1 VPVSSEP
8 RTDAFPDH
16 GATSTSSFTRTS
28 STWLAYL
35 LVGYFMYVQAS
46 LGPVIPFLR
55 EDLSLGYGAAGL
67 HFGAF
72 ALGVLFTGL
81 LGDRPARLL
90 GRRKTLWGGAVGM
103 AAGAAGLAAA
113 NGIAAS
119 LAATLLTG
127 FCASLLLMS
136 AQAALSDLHG
146 EWRAAAISEAN
157 VVAGAAAILAPLLV
171 GAFSR
176 TEFPGWRGAL
186 LFAAVLLAAISLFL
200 GRAPI
205 PSAKPAADRK
215 EADDGGVG
223 SRVLPAVFWGW
234 CAVIFFCTA
243 VEWSVAYW
251 GSSFLEGEVGLEAAD
266 AATLMG
272 AYFVALLLGRV
283 VGSRLARRV
292 RPGVLLV
299 GAVTLSAAGFLP
311 FWLAP
316 QILPPASAAT
326 LASVAGLFVAGLG
339 IGNLYPLGASLA
351 TGAASHVID
360 LATSRIALTVGCAT
374 LIIPPALGIAA
385 DRVGIS
391 TAYAIVAAL
400 LLAAAILAITVDR
413 KAQKQQKQK
422 GGEFTPHPNS

>member
-8 RTDAFPDH
+8 RADAVPDY
-16 GATSTSSFTRTS
+16 GATSTSSFARTP

-35 LVGYFMYVQAS
+35 LIGYFMYVQAS

-81 LGDRPARLL
+81 LADRPARLL
-90 GRRKTLWGGAVGM
+90 GRRTTLWGGAVGM
-103 AAGAAGLAAA
+103 AAGAAGIATA

-127 FCASLLLMS
+127 FCGSLLLMS

-176 TEFPGWRGAL
+176 TEFPGWRGEP
-186 LFAAVLLAAISLFL
+186 LFAAVLLAAITLFL
-200 GRAPI
+200 GRAPF
-205 PSAKPAADRK
+205 PSAKPAADRV
-215 EADDGGVG
+215 DHDGGAG
-223 SRVLPAVFWGW
+223 GRILPAVFWGW
-234 CAVIFFCTA
+234 CAVIFFCTS

-251 GSSFLEGEVGLEAAD
+251 GASFLEGETGLEAAD

-272 AYFVALLLGRV
+272 AYFVALLFGRIL
-283 VGSRLARRV
+283 GSRLARRV
-292 RPGVLLV
+292 RPGTLLV

-316 QILPPASAAT
+316 LVLPPASATT
-326 LASVAGLFVAGLG
+326 LASVTGLFVAGLG

-351 TGAASHVID
+351 TGAASRVVD

-374 LIIPPALGIAA
+374 LIIPPALGITA
-385 DRVGIS
+385 DHLGIGN
-391 TAYAIVAAL
+391 AYAIVAAL
-400 LLAAAILAITVDR
+400 LIAAAILAITVDR
-413 KAQKQQKQK
+413 SAQRQ
-422 GGEFTPHPNS
+422 

>member
-1 VPVSSEP
+1 MLVSSEP
-8 RTDAFPDH
+8 RTDAAPGH
-16 GATSTSSFTRTS
+16 GATSTSYFARTA

-35 LVGYFMYVQAS
+35 LIGYFMYVQAS
-46 LGPVIPFLR
+46 LGPILPFLR

-90 GRRKTLWGGAVGM
+90 GRRATLWGGAVGM
-103 AAGAAGLAAA
+103 ATGAGALAIATGA
-113 NGIAAS
+113 AAS
-119 LAATLLTG
+119 LLATLLTG
-127 FCASLLLMS
+127 FCGSLLLMS

-176 TEFPGWRGAL
+176 TEFPGWRGEL
-186 LFAAVLLAAISLFL
+186 LSAAVLLAAISIFL
-200 GRAPI
+200 GRAPF
-205 PSAKPAADRK
+205 PSAKPEAGQADHR
-215 EADDGGVG
+215 EGDDGGAG
-223 SRVLPAVFWGW
+223 SRILPAIFWGW
-234 CAVIFFCTA
+234 CAVIFFCTS

-251 GSSFLEGEVGLEAAD
+251 GASFLEGEAGLEAAD

-272 AYFVALLLGRV
+272 AYFVALLFGRIL
-283 VGSRLARRV
+283 GSRLARRV
-292 RPGVLLV
+292 RPGALLV

-316 QILPPASAAT
+316 LFSEPALPTT

-351 TGAASHVID
+351 TGAVPRVAD
-360 LATSRIALTVGCAT
+360 LATSRIALTVGCTT

-385 DRVGIS
+385 DRFGIGN
-391 TAYAIVAAL
+391 AYAIVAAL
-400 LLAAAILAITVDR
+400 LLAAAVLAVAVDR
-413 KAQKQQKQK
+413 SARNEK
-422 GGEFTPHPNS
+422 GGE

>member
-1 VPVSSEP
+1 MPVSSEP
-8 RTDAFPDH
+8 RTDPGHEALAPDR
-16 GATSTSSFTRTS
+16 FERTP

-46 LGPVIPFLR
+46 LGPILPFLR

-90 GRRKTLWGGAVGM
+90 GRRATLWGGAAGM
-103 AAGAAGLAAA
+103 AAGAGALAAA
-113 NGIAAS
+113 NSAAAS
-119 LAATLLTG
+119 LSATLITG

-186 LFAAVLLAAISLFL
+186 LFATLLLAAISVFL
-200 GRAPI
+200 GRAPV
-205 PSAKPAADRK
+205 PSAKLASSPR
-215 EADDGGVG
+215 EGDGGG
-223 SRVLPAVFWGW
+223 GDRVLPAIFWGW
-234 CAVIFFCTA
+234 CAVLFLCTA

-251 GSSFLEGEVGLEAAD
+251 GTSFLEGEVGLKAAD
-266 AATLMG
+266 AAPLLA
-272 AYFVALLLGRV
+272 AYFVALLLGRIL
-283 VGSRLARRV
+283 GSRLARRV
-292 RPGVLLV
+292 RPGRLLV
-299 GAVTLSAAGFLP
+299 AAIALSAAGFLP

-316 QILPPASAAT
+316 AVLPPSGAAAV
-326 LASVAGLFVAGLG
+326 ASVAGLFVAGLG
-339 IGNLYPLGASLA
+339 IGNLYPLGVSLA
-351 TGAASHVID
+351 TGAASRVVD

-374 LIIPPALGIAA
+374 LLIPPTLGISA
-385 DRVGIS
+385 DHLGIGN
-391 TAYAIVAAL
+391 AYAIVATL
-400 LLAAAILAITVDR
+400 LLAALTLTVTVDR
-413 KAQKQQKQK
+413 SARRREK
-422 GGEFTPHPNS
+422 GGD

>member
-1 VPVSSEP
+1 MSSEP
-8 RTDAFPDH
+8 RADAAPDH
-16 GATSTSSFTRTS
+16 GATSTSSFARTP

-81 LGDRPARLL
+81 LADRPARLL
-90 GRRKTLWGGAVGM
+90 GRRTTLWGGAVGM
-103 AAGAAGLAAA
+103 AVGAGALAAA
-113 NGIAAS
+113 HGIAAS
-119 LAATLLTG
+119 LSATLVTG

-186 LFAAVLLAAISLFL
+186 LFAAVLLAAISLLL

-205 PSAKPAADRK
+205 PSAKPAADHREK
-215 EADDGGVG
+215 DGGAAD

-234 CAVIFFCTA
+234 CAVLFFCTA

-251 GSSFLEGEVGLEAAD
+251 GTSFLEGEVGMEAAD

-272 AYFVALLLGRV
+272 AYFVALLFGRIL
-283 VGSRLARRV
+283 GSRLARRV
-292 RPGVLLV
+292 RPGALLV

-316 QILPPASAAT
+316 LVLPPASATT

-351 TGAASHVID
+351 TGAASRVVD

-385 DRVGIS
+385 DRLGIGN
-391 TAYAIVAAL
+391 AYAIVAAL
-400 LLAAAILAITVDR
+400 LLAAAALAVTVDR
-413 KAQKQQKQK
+413 STRKQ
-422 GGEFTPHPNS
+422 

>member
-1 VPVSSEP
+1 MSSEP
-8 RTDAFPDH
+8 RT
-16 GATSTSSFTRTS
+16 GAAPGHFARTS
-28 STWLAYL
+28 STWLTYL

-46 LGPVIPFLR
+46 LGPILPFLR

-90 GRRKTLWGGAVGM
+90 GRRRTLWVGAVGM
-103 AAGAAGLAAA
+103 AAGAVGLAVA
-113 NGIAAS
+113 NGALAS
-119 LAATLLTG
+119 LSATLIAG
-127 FCASLLLMS
+127 FCGSLLLMS
-136 AQAALSDLHG
+136 AQATLSDLHG
-146 EWRAAAISEAN
+146 EWRAAAIGEAN
-157 VVAGAAAILAPLLV
+157 VAAGAAAILAPLLV

-186 LFAAVLLAAISLFL
+186 LFAAVLLTAISFL
-200 GRAPI
+200 GRAPV
-205 PSAKPAADRK
+205 PSAKPATHRR
-215 EADDGGVG
+215 EGDDGRAG

-251 GSSFLEGEVGLEAAD
+251 GTSFLEAEAGLEAAD

-292 RPGVLLV
+292 RPGALLV
-299 GAVTLSAAGFLP
+299 GAVALSAAGFLP

-316 QILPPASAAT
+316 LVSPPATLVSA
-326 LASVAGLFVAGLG
+326 AGLFVAGLG

-351 TGAASHVID
+351 TGAASRVVD

-374 LIIPPALGIAA
+374 LLIPPALGIAA
-385 DRVGIS
+385 DRLGIGN
-391 TAYAIVAAL
+391 AYAIVAAL
-400 LLAAAILAITVDR
+400 LLAAAALAITVDR
-413 KAQKQQKQK
+413 SAKQ
-422 GGEFTPHPNS
+422 

>member
-8 RTDAFPDH
+8 RADAAPDH
-16 GATSTSSFTRTS
+16 GATSTSSFARTP

-81 LGDRPARLL
+81 LADRPARLL
-90 GRRKTLWGGAVGM
+90 GRRTTLWGGAVGM
-103 AAGAAGLAAA
+103 AVGAGALAAA
-113 NGIAAS
+113 HGIAAS
-119 LAATLLTG
+119 LSATLVTG

-171 GAFSR
+171 GIFSR

-186 LFAAVLLAAISLFL
+186 LFAAVLLAAIFLLL

-205 PSAKPAADRK
+205 PSAKPADHREK
-215 EADDGGVG
+215 DGGAAG
-223 SRVLPAVFWGW
+223 SRVLPTVFWGW
-234 CAVIFFCTA
+234 CAVLFCCTA

-251 GSSFLEGEVGLEAAD
+251 GTSFLEGEAGLQASD

-272 AYFVALLLGRV
+272 AYFVALLFGRI
-283 VGSRLARRV
+283 VGSRLARKV
-292 RPGVLLV
+292 RPGALLV
-299 GAVTLSAAGFLP
+299 GAVILSAAGFLP

-316 QILPPASAAT
+316 LVLPPASAAT

-351 TGAASHVID
+351 TGAASRVVD

-374 LIIPPALGIAA
+374 LVIPPALGIVA
-385 DRVGIS
+385 DRFGIGN
-391 TAYAIVAAL
+391 AYAIVAAL
-400 LLAAAILAITVDR
+400 LLAAAALAVTVDR
-413 KAQKQQKQK
+413 STRKQ
-422 GGEFTPHPNS
+422 

>member
-1 VPVSSEP
+1 MPVSSEP
-8 RTDAFPDH
+8 RTDAVPAHF
-16 GATSTSSFTRTS
+16 ARTP
-28 STWLAYL
+28 STWLAYF

-90 GRRKTLWGGAVGM
+90 GRRTTLWIGAVGM
-103 AAGAAGLAAA
+103 AAGAAGIAAA
-113 NGIAAS
+113 NGALVS
-119 LAATLLTG
+119 LSATLVTG
-127 FCASLLLMS
+127 FCGSLLLMS
-136 AQAALSDLHG
+136 AQATLSDLHG
-146 EWRAAAISEAN
+146 RWRAAAISEAN
-157 VVAGAAAILAPLLV
+157 VAAGAAAIMAPLLV

-176 TEFPGWRGAL
+176 TEFPGWRGEL
-186 LFAAVLLAAISLFL
+186 LFAVVLVAAIALFL
-200 GRAPI
+200 GRAPV
-205 PSAKPAADRK
+205 PSAKLAADHH
-215 EADDGGVG
+215 EEGDGGAG

-251 GSSFLEGEVGLEAAD
+251 GASFLQSEVGLQAAN

-272 AYFVALLLGRV
+272 AYFVALLLGRIL
-283 VGSRLARRV
+283 GSRLARRV
-292 RPGVLLV
+292 RPGKLLA
-299 GAVTLSAAGFLP
+299 GAVILAAAGFLP

-316 QILPPASAAT
+316 LISASSPTTT
-326 LASVAGLFVAGLG
+326 LASAAGLFVAGLG

-351 TGAASHVID
+351 TGAASHVVD

-374 LIIPPALGIAA
+374 LLIPPTLGIAA
-385 DRVGIS
+385 DSLGLGN
-391 TAYAIVAAL
+391 AYAIVAVL
-400 LLAAAILAITVDR
+400 LLAATTLTISVDR
-413 KAQKQQKQK
+413 ASSK
-422 GGEFTPHPNS
+422 

>member
-1 VPVSSEP
+1 VSSEP
-8 RTDAFPDH
+8 RTDAASDH
-16 GATSTSSFTRTS
+16 GATSTNSFTRTS

-35 LVGYFMYVQAS
+35 LIGYFMYVQTS
-46 LGPVIPFLR
+46 LGPILPFLR

-90 GRRKTLWGGAVGM
+90 GRRRTLWVGAVGM
-103 AAGAAGLAAA
+103 GVGAAGLAGAPFA
-113 NGIAAS
+113 AAS
-119 LAATLLTG
+119 LSATLLTG
-127 FCASLLLMS
+127 FCGSLLLMS
-136 AQAALSDLHG
+136 AQATLSDLHG

-157 VVAGAAAILAPLLV
+157 VAAGAAAILAPLLV

-176 TEFPGWRGAL
+176 TAFPSWRGEL
-186 LFAAVLLAAISLFL
+186 LFAAVLLAAIALFL
-200 GRAPI
+200 GRAPV
-205 PSAKPAADRK
+205 PSAKLAPEGSEDLRESGFRADI
-215 EADDGGVG
+215 
-223 SRVLPAVFWGW
+223 LPAVFWGW

-251 GSSFLEGEVGLEAAD
+251 GASFLQSEVGLEAAD

-272 AYFVALLLGRV
+272 AYFVALLLGRLL
-283 VGSRLARRV
+283 GSRLARRV

-299 GAVTLSAAGFLP
+299 GAVALSAAGFLP

-316 QILPPASAAT
+316 MISSTSLTTT
-326 LASVAGLFVAGLG
+326 LASTAGLFVAGLG

-351 TGAASHVID
+351 TGAAPRIVD

-374 LIIPPALGIAA
+374 LVIPPSLGIAA
-385 DRVGIS
+385 DHLGLGD
-391 TAYAIVAAL
+391 AYAIVAAL
-400 LLAAAILAITVDR
+400 LLAAAALAITVDR
-413 KAQKQQKQK
+413 SAQKQ
-422 GGEFTPHPNS
+422 

>member
-1 VPVSSEP
+1 VPVNSEP
-8 RTDAFPDH
+8 RTYAAPNHFARTP
-16 GATSTSSFTRTS
+16 SS
-28 STWLAYL
+28 WLAYL
-35 LVGYFMYVQAS
+35 LIGYFMYVQAS
-46 LGPVIPFLR
+46 LGPILPFLR

-90 GRRKTLWGGAVGM
+90 GRRRTLWVGAVGM
-103 AAGAAGLAAA
+103 AAGAVGLAVA
-113 NGIAAS
+113 NGAAAS
-119 LAATLLTG
+119 LSATLLTG
-127 FCASLLLMS
+127 FCGSLLLMS
-136 AQAALSDLHG
+136 AQATLSDLHG

-157 VVAGAAAILAPLLV
+157 VVAGATAILAPLLV

-176 TEFPGWRGAL
+176 TEFPGWRGEL

-200 GRAPI
+200 GRAPV

-215 EADDGGVG
+215 EGDGGAAG

-251 GSSFLEGEVGLEAAD
+251 GTSFLAGEAGLQAAD

-272 AYFVALLLGRV
+272 AYFVALLLGRIL
-283 VGSRLARRV
+283 GSRLARRV
-292 RPGVLLV
+292 RPGALLV
-299 GAVTLSAAGFLP
+299 GAVALSAAGFLP

-316 QILPPASAAT
+316 LISPPALAAT
-326 LASVAGLFVAGLG
+326 LASAAGLFGAGLG

-351 TGAASHVID
+351 TGAAPQVAD

-374 LIIPPALGIAA
+374 LIIPPSLGLVA
-385 DRVGIS
+385 DRSSIGS
-391 TAYAIVAAL
+391 AYAIVAAL
-400 LLAAAILAITVDR
+400 LLAAAALAVTVDR
-413 KAQKQQKQK
+413 SARKQ
-422 GGEFTPHPNS
+422 

>member
-8 RTDAFPDH
+8 RADAAPDH
-16 GATSTSSFTRTS
+16 GATSTSSFARTP

-81 LGDRPARLL
+81 LADRPARLL
-90 GRRKTLWGGAVGM
+90 GRRTTLWAGAVGM
-103 AAGAAGLAAA
+103 AVGAGALAAA

-119 LAATLLTG
+119 LSATLMTG

-186 LFAAVLLAAISLFL
+186 LFAAVLLAAISLLL

-205 PSAKPAADRK
+205 PSAKPADHREK
-215 EADDGGVG
+215 DGRTAG

-234 CAVIFFCTA
+234 CAVLFCCTA

-251 GSSFLEGEVGLEAAD
+251 GTSFLEGEAGLEASD
-266 AATLMG
+266 AAMLMG
-272 AYFVALLLGRV
+272 AYFVALLFGRIL
-283 VGSRLARRV
+283 GSRLARRV
-292 RPGVLLV
+292 RPGALLV
-299 GAVTLSAAGFLP
+299 AAVTLAAAGFLP

-316 QILPPASAAT
+316 LVLPSASAAT
-326 LASVAGLFVAGLG
+326 LASVAGLFVAGVG

-351 TGAASHVID
+351 TGAASRVVD

-374 LIIPPALGIAA
+374 LVIPPTLGIAA
-385 DRVGIS
+385 DRFGIGNS
-391 TAYAIVAAL
+391 YAIVAAL
-400 LLAAAILAITVDR
+400 LLAAAALAVTVDR
-413 KAQKQQKQK
+413 SAQNNEKGGDWIPAQKAD
-422 GGEFTPHPNS
+422 

>member
-8 RTDAFPDH
+8 RTDADPGHEAFAPDR
-16 GATSTSSFTRTS
+16 FERTP

-46 LGPVIPFLR
+46 LGPILPFLR

-90 GRRKTLWGGAVGM
+90 GRRTTLWGGAAGM
-103 AAGAAGLAAA
+103 AAEAGALAAA
-113 NGIAAS
+113 NSAAAS
-119 LAATLLTG
+119 LSATLITG

-157 VVAGAAAILAPLLV
+157 VVAGAAAILAPLVV

-186 LFAAVLLAAISLFL
+186 LFATLLLVAISVFL
-200 GRAPI
+200 GRAPV
-205 PSAKPAADRK
+205 PGAKPALARR
-215 EADDGGVG
+215 EDDGGA
-223 SRVLPAVFWGW
+223 RVLPAIFWGW
-234 CAVIFFCTA
+234 CAVLFFCTA

-251 GSSFLEGEVGLEAAD
+251 GTSFLEEEAGLKAAD

-272 AYFVALLLGRV
+272 AYFVALLLGRIL
-283 VGSRLARRV
+283 GSRLTRRV
-292 RPGVLLV
+292 RPGRLLV
-299 GAVTLSAAGFLP
+299 AAIALSAAGFLP

-316 QILPPASAAT
+316 VVLLPAGAAV
-326 LASVAGLFVAGLG
+326 ASVAGLFVAGLG

-351 TGAASHVID
+351 TGAASRVVD

-374 LIIPPALGIAA
+374 LLIPPTLGISA
-385 DRVGIS
+385 DHLGIGN
-391 TAYAIVAAL
+391 AYAIVAAL
-400 LLAAAILAITVDR
+400 LLAALALTVTVDR
-413 KAQKQQKQK
+413 SAQRHEK
-422 GGEFTPHPNS
+422 GGD

>member
-8 RTDAFPDH
+8 RADAAPDH
-16 GATSTSSFTRTS
+16 GATSTSSFARTP

-81 LGDRPARLL
+81 LADRPARLL
-90 GRRKTLWGGAVGM
+90 GRRTTLWGGAVGM
-103 AAGAAGLAAA
+103 AVGAGALAAA
-113 NGIAAS
+113 HGIAAS
-119 LAATLLTG
+119 LSATLVTG

-171 GAFSR
+171 GIFSR

-186 LFAAVLLAAISLFL
+186 LFAAVLLAAIFLLL

-205 PSAKPAADRK
+205 PSAKPADHREK
-215 EADDGGVG
+215 DGGAAG
-223 SRVLPAVFWGW
+223 SRVLHTVFWGW
-234 CAVIFFCTA
+234 CAVLFCCTA

-251 GSSFLEGEVGLEAAD
+251 GTSFLEGEAGLQASD

-272 AYFVALLLGRV
+272 AYFVALLFGRI
-283 VGSRLARRV
+283 VGSRLARKV
-292 RPGVLLV
+292 RPGALLV
-299 GAVTLSAAGFLP
+299 GAVILSAAGFLP

-316 QILPPASAAT
+316 LVLPPASAAT

-351 TGAASHVID
+351 TGAASRVVD

-374 LIIPPALGIAA
+374 LVIPPALGIVA
-385 DRVGIS
+385 DRFGIGN
-391 TAYAIVAAL
+391 AYAIVAAL
-400 LLAAAILAITVDR
+400 LLAAAALAVTVDR
-413 KAQKQQKQK
+413 STRKQ
-422 GGEFTPHPNS
+422 

>member
-1 VPVSSEP
+1 VSSEP
-8 RTDAFPDH
+8 RADAAPDH
-16 GATSTSSFTRTS
+16 GATSTSSFARTP

-81 LGDRPARLL
+81 LADRPARLL
-90 GRRKTLWGGAVGM
+90 GRRTTLWGGAVGM
-103 AAGAAGLAAA
+103 AVGAGALAAA
-113 NGIAAS
+113 HGIAAS
-119 LAATLLTG
+119 LSATLVTG

-171 GAFSR
+171 GIFSR

-186 LFAAVLLAAISLFL
+186 LFAAVLLAAIFLLL

-205 PSAKPAADRK
+205 PSAKPADHREK
-215 EADDGGVG
+215 DGGAAG
-223 SRVLPAVFWGW
+223 SRVLPIVFWGW
-234 CAVIFFCTA
+234 CAVLFCCTA

-251 GSSFLEGEVGLEAAD
+251 GTSFLEGEAGLQASD

-272 AYFVALLLGRV
+272 AYFVALLFGRI
-283 VGSRLARRV
+283 VGSRLARKV
-292 RPGVLLV
+292 RPGALLV

-316 QILPPASAAT
+316 LVLPAAT

-351 TGAASHVID
+351 TGAASRVVD

-374 LIIPPALGIAA
+374 LVIPPALGIVA
-385 DRVGIS
+385 DRFGIGN
-391 TAYAIVAAL
+391 AYAIVAAL
-400 LLAAAILAITVDR
+400 LLAAAALAVTVDR
-413 KAQKQQKQK
+413 STRKQ
-422 GGEFTPHPNS
+422 

>member
-8 RTDAFPDH
+8 RADAAPDH
-16 GATSTSSFTRTS
+16 GATSTSSFARTP

-81 LGDRPARLL
+81 LADRPARLL
-90 GRRKTLWGGAVGM
+90 GRRTTLWGGAVGM
-103 AAGAAGLAAA
+103 AVGAGALAAA
-113 NGIAAS
+113 HGIAAS
-119 LAATLLTG
+119 LSATLVTG

-171 GAFSR
+171 GIFSR

-186 LFAAVLLAAISLFL
+186 LFAAVLLAAIFLLL

-205 PSAKPAADRK
+205 PSAKPADHREK
-215 EADDGGVG
+215 DGGAAG
-223 SRVLPAVFWGW
+223 SRVLPIVFWGW
-234 CAVIFFCTA
+234 CAVLFCCTA

-251 GSSFLEGEVGLEAAD
+251 GTSFLEGEAGLQASD

-272 AYFVALLLGRV
+272 AYFVALLFGRI
-283 VGSRLARRV
+283 VGSRLARKV
-292 RPGVLLV
+292 RPGALLV

-316 QILPPASAAT
+316 LVLPAAT

-351 TGAASHVID
+351 TGAASRVVD

-374 LIIPPALGIAA
+374 LVIPPALGIVA
-385 DRVGIS
+385 DRFGIGN
-391 TAYAIVAAL
+391 AYAIVAAL
-400 LLAAAILAITVDR
+400 LLAAAALAVTVDR
-413 KAQKQQKQK
+413 STRKQ
-422 GGEFTPHPNS
+422 